1 LSIEQVRHDYLS
13 PSSGDARSLSIPL
26 RGALASRL
34 HRSLRRPR
42 EKSMTEVRCFDTTRG
57 AIHLHAGAGFCPFA
71 ARFAL

>member
-1 LSIEQVRHDYLS
+1 LSIEHVRHDDLS

-42 EKSMTEVRCFDTTRG
+42 EKMTGVRCFDATRG
-57 AIHLHAGAGFCPFA
+57 GIYLHAGAGFCPFA